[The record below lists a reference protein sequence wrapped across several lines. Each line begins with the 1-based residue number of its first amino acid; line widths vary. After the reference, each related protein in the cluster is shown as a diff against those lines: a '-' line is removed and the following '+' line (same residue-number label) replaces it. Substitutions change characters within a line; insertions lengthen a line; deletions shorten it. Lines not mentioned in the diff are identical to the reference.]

1 MAEQTINVQ
10 TNNSVVLEIC
20 PTKLSGK
27 CEKKYQRKTWEK
39 IINAIDGLYNSGGGI
54 LILRYNRSPPRG
66 HVRKCMRMLEQK
78 IQDLVGPITLTF
90 DIHTVEITPSSSQA
104 HGEIKISVTTSTKT
118 EHIITLSYHCCL
130 PSSQQ
135 VMEILS
141 SENVEKLRAFLLGN
155 IRPQVKPTEPASYH
169 SDFRKGKC
177 VSLSES
183 KTTQF
188 KMLKAEPA
196 KKITFADRLV
206 GKGNKFSH
214 YVSAFANYAGGN
226 IYVGVDDDGT
236 VKGEVINERE
246 KKKVKDKI
254 RTAIEKMLWPKKSE
268 PADGNEDKRW
278 DVHFEPVI
286 DSETHKVVP
295 SLYVV
300 VVFIAQCRG
309 GVFTEVPECYE
320 IVDNQV
326 QKIDFASWKK
336 RIDPRLT
343 KKG

>member
-1 MAEQTINVQ
+1 MAEQTIAVGVQ
-10 TNNSVVLEIC
+10 TNNSVVVEIC

-27 CEKKYQRKTWEK
+27 CEKKYQRKTWGK

-155 IRPQVKPTEPASYH
+155 IRPPVKPTEPASHH

-268 PADGNEDKRW
+268 PTDGNEDKRW
-278 DVHFEPVI
+278 DVHFVPVR
-286 DSETHKVVP
+286 EGENVVP